1 MDERVTRESPFL
13 RHLAALAD
21 DPQRERIS
29 VRDVFSASGPHGAL
43 AALVLVFALPN
54 VIPAPPGTSTVL
66 GLPLLLLT
74 LEWTLGRDAW
84 LPRFIARRSIARGDF
99 AALLRRA
106 TPWIA
111 RTRRWLA
118 PRLDLLVTPPAVH
131 LAAALCAVLAL
142 LIMLPIPLGN
152 MLPAW
157 SISIIAVG
165 VIGRDGAWVLA
176 GTATGLASIAVVWRV
191 VVALAQ
197 AALAALHQWLT

>member
-21 DPQRERIS
+21 DPRRERIS
-29 VRDVFSASGPHGAL
+29 VSDVFSAGGPHGAVV
-43 AALVLVFALPN
+43 ALVLVFALPN
-54 VIPAPPGTSTVL
+54 VIPAPPGTSAVL

-74 LEWTLGRDAW
+74 LEWMLGRAAW
-84 LPRFIARRSIARGDF
+84 LPTFIARRSIARHDF
-99 AALLRRA
+99 AALLARA
-106 TPWIA
+106 TPWIV

-118 PRLDLLVTPPAVH
+118 PRLDLLLTPLAVH
-131 LAAALCAVLAL
+131 LAAALCVVLAL

-157 SISIIAVG
+157 AISIIAVG

-176 GTATGLASIAVVWRV
+176 GSATGFASIALVWSV

-197 AALAALHQWLT
+197 AALAALHQWLG